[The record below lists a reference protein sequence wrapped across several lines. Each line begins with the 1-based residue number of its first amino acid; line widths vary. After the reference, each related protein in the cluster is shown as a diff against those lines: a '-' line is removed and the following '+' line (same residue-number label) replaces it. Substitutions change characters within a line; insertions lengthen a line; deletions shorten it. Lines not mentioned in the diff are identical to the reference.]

1 MNVCVVW
8 IAVRYYRCLENGARV
23 DSFFL
28 NNPSTALRARLN
40 LKKKYIYYACSHLD
54 INDACRYLLILT
66 AVFTKICKA
75 EINFRFSIT

>member
-23 DSFFL
+23 DGFFFFL

-40 LKKKYIYYACSHLD
+40 FKKNTYIMHVA
-54 INDACRYLLILT
+54 I
-66 AVFTKICKA
+66 
-75 EINFRFSIT
+75 